1 YQKLYEQFSYAIQ
14 QKYPALSVQGG
25 NYPPPPLKATIAQ
38 ILGLVKIGLII
49 MIASGFN
56 PFPALGV
63 DTPSAY
69 TWASENKVYA
79 CLMLFFICNAVEG
92 QLISTGA
99 FEVTFND
106 VPIWSKLETGRI
118 PSPQEFFQIIDNN
131 MRMTQEGVMS

>member
-1 YQKLYEQFSYAIQ
+1 
-14 QKYPALSVQGG
+14 
-25 NYPPPPLKATIAQ
+25 
-38 ILGLVKIGLII
+38 

-131 MRMTQEGVMS
+131 MPDRSCHFWVFLAQLMTVYTESRVTASVDMMLLDQEHQDRTLHTGSNMD